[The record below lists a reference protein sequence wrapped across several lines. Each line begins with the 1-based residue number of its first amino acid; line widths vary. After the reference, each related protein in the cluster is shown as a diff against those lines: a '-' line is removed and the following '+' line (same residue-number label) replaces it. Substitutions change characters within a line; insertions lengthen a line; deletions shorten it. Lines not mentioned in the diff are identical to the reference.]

1 VRDGGLISFFVWDG
15 GELFCTHSLFNQ
27 PSSPQ
32 NDTSTIYLSVCLT
45 PPPIVLVTFD
55 QSAGMQPA
63 AVGYRY
69 RKFGLGPNLSVF
81 ARCELHGNVTK
92 QGRKQRMTAFALNE
106 WDSAKSVRHSHGGVE
121 VCLLVGCW
129 CFVLAIVCW
138 LVAIKQSTFID

>member
-1 VRDGGLISFFVWDG
+1 MVVSCFALI
-15 GELFCTHSLFNQ
+15 H
-27 PSSPQ
+27 
-32 NDTSTIYLSVCLT
+32 CLT
-45 PPPIVLVTFD
+45 NHLPLKMTPQPFIYQSASLPPPIVLVTFD

-121 VCLLVGCW
+121 VCLLLGCW